1 MQLNEVTQKARSLLE
16 LPNVVKTSVLKWRID
31 NSNFLYDNLNDPTLQ

>member
-16 LPNVVKTSVLKWRID
+16 LPVVKTSVLKWRID